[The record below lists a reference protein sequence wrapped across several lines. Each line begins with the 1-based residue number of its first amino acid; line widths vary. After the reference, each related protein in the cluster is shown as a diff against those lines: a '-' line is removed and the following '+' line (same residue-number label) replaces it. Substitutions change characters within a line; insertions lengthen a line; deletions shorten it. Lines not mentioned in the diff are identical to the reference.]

1 MSLYEQVRVRV
12 CPRGSSRAAGCQRGA
27 GARTRAHVRARAH
40 IRARGHQIILELLEL
55 REVDVARAM
64 LRQTECMLTMKQ
76 EQPERHM
83 RLEAL
88 ASRPIWCVRA
98 CHVWSVSGDGR
109 GGVLTR
115 GVRCRGN
122 FKNHDTTTHS
132 LTQQEASTRGVR
144 CRRAKVV
151 AQHRGLYIKH
161 THNDEKKLGTHARR
175 TMPGRLRSR
184 AARKLRKCSPL
195 KSGACALC

>member
-1 MSLYEQVRVRV
+1 MLTACQSLQLPSHKLMSLYEQVRVRV
-12 CPRGSSRAAGCQRGA
+12 CPRGSSRAHARS
-27 GARTRAHVRARAH
+27 RTRTHVRARAH

-109 GGVLTR
+109 GG
-115 GVRCRGN
+115 
-122 FKNHDTTTHS
+122 
-132 LTQQEASTRGVR
+132 
-144 CRRAKVV
+144 
-151 AQHRGLYIKH
+151 
-161 THNDEKKLGTHARR
+161 GTHARR
-175 TMPGRLRSR
+175 AMPGQLQ
-184 AARKLRKCSPL
+184 KP
-195 KSGACALC
+195 